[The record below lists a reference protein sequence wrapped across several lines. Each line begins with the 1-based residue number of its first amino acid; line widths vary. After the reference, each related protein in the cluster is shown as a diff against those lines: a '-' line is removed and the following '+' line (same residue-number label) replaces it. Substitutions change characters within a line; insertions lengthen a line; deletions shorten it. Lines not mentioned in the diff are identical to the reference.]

1 MFQHSSPLEIWH
13 VNKYL
18 SPSEQLLGAG
28 QHHLTSLLFSGD
40 LRGQGLAQC
49 LPVGYTQV
57 PCCILKQ
64 EMEKSVLNYVRFKIK
79 NMWRLSYLNT
89 HAVHPEG

>member
-1 MFQHSSPLEIWH
+1 MSQDRAQLEIWH

-18 SPSEQLLGAG
+18 SPSEQLPGAG

-49 LPVGYTQV
+49 LRVGFTQV
-57 PCCILKQ
+57 HMVHLKEQDMTGKVCILWALK
-64 EMEKSVLNYVRFKIK
+64 M
-79 NMWRLSYLNT
+79 
-89 HAVHPEG
+89 